1 MKLICFIK
9 EHDKIEE
16 AKEYKNILGHEHEL
30 NNNQVIN
37 KIINYLDNGVYLLGW
52 MNTIVSLDTN
62 ELIVP
67 NCYYTDG
74 NFVWPAYFSYY
85 LRKYPNY
92 KIDSDFLKHLEKN
105 NFDFSKIKISN
116 KLKLDLEK
124 QLPHN
129 LKL

>member
-1 MKLICFIK
+1 
-9 EHDKIEE
+9 
-16 AKEYKNILGHEHEL
+16 
-30 NNNQVIN
+30 
-37 KIINYLDNGVYLLGW
+37 